1 VTTAS
6 VDGIKFGEEMVPMR
20 GNQSFFF
27 WIKDGQPTETN
38 CSAIIIVNV
47 DIIYLEKVIILYA
60 TRKLSFFCKKIK

>member
-38 CSAIIIVNV
+38 CSTIIIVNV
-47 DIIYLEKVIILYA
+47 DIIYLEKVIIYYMLQESY
-60 TRKLSFFCKKIK
+60 RFLQKK